1 MNRIVGLLRGNP
13 LFFLRKM
20 YYGAS
25 FFLYE
30 KYSEV
35 TKIKKYGIIY
45 LRLTRKKQEGV
56 KTMLSVSFVVY
67 AVASYILILAGILL
81 PTLCKKSLSK
91 AELLSEILSIGAI
104 VPPFVYLIAF
114 VNNRGILKLISCISN
129 VPFWIYLA
137 VGFVLIATGK
147 ITLELCEPND
157 ISEMLSKAL
166 IIIGIIVEGL
176 MTIGINKLF

>member
-1 MNRIVGLLRGNP
+1 MVHL
-13 LFFLRKM
+13 
-20 YYGAS
+20 
-25 FFLYE
+25 FLYE

-35 TKIKKYGIIY
+35 AKIKKYGIIY

-56 KTMLSVSFVVY
+56 KTMQSVSFVVY

>member
-1 MNRIVGLLRGNP
+1 MVHL
-13 LFFLRKM
+13 
-20 YYGAS
+20 
-25 FFLYE
+25 FLYE
-30 KYSEV
+30 NTQKLR
-35 TKIKKYGIIY
+35 KLKKYGIIY
-45 LRLTRKKQEGV
+45 LELTRKNQEGV
-56 KTMLSVSFVVY
+56 KTMLSVPFAVY

-81 PTLCKKSLSK
+81 PTLCKKLLSK

-114 VNNRGILKLISCISN
+114 VSNRGILKLISCVSN

-137 VGFVLIATGK
+137 VGFVLTATGK

-166 IIIGIIVEGL
+166 IIIGIIVGGL